1 MSHQNASL
9 FRKKSLDRWT
19 VFGNTA
25 SVLSCQVQVSDLKT
39 RKAVTAV
46 KDMDHVRSSSV
57 GLRLIVDWK
66 KKEKRTSWRH
76 EEEWVRQ
83 GSSVLTVQLQLPVE
97 NEFISVVP
105 LCLSFG
111 RTAVI
116 SAGRG
121 PRGCSVGLRASLLHW
136 SVVTRERFFLHA
148 YLSSTRIES
157 RVQARGQVLRHN
169 TERCELWHAVVI

>member
-76 EEEWVRQ
+76 EEE
-83 GSSVLTVQLQLPVE
+83 
-97 NEFISVVP
+97 
-105 LCLSFG
+105 
-111 RTAVI
+111 
-116 SAGRG
+116 
-121 PRGCSVGLRASLLHW
+121 
-136 SVVTRERFFLHA
+136 
-148 YLSSTRIES
+148 
-157 RVQARGQVLRHN
+157 
-169 TERCELWHAVVI
+169 